1 MKGLFAHI
9 SRREWKAVIA
19 VSALAAVASSIPM
32 IAGMVEAAKKGM
44 YWSGVTAFA
53 PGDMAAYLASIAQA
67 GEGAFLFSD
76 LFTTENLMPT
86 LDVFWLAVGQL
97 ARLPGVTSLAAFH
110 ISRILLIPFFISSA
124 YVCLS
129 YFLGTPRERIVALL
143 LFGFGS
149 GIGVFFAGVFGRRD
163 PGGVYEYPIDLW
175 VAESNPFM
183 SMIHSPH
190 FVASFTLF
198 IIAAVLFFLAVKR
211 SSYGIGIIAGIVA
224 LVLFQFHPFHAPT
237 LFAVACTYVVLK
249 KRRDPASWRLL
260 LVFLSIASPAVI
272 YHYVRLHADAVSES
286 MLAANLTVTPQP
298 IHLLLG
304 FGMLWV
310 LAAVGVVASRKTM
323 RNDTRSF
330 LVVWLVVQ
338 FVMVYSPLTFQRR
351 LLEGVFFPLAV
362 FAAVGAVVVYDKV
375 RSMIRIPIAAF
386 HAAVIAVAVISL
398 LPSSMFA
405 VMFNIDLFVT
415 NRPPIFFMTADERD
429 AMRWIGRNLSTDDV
443 VAATFGSGNRIAG
456 WAGRRVYAGHWVKTI
471 DAKSKDIELDWLFAS
486 HDAVAQLGF
495 LRAKGITHVY
505 VGERERVLGGDL
517 SWMTPVH
524 SSATVSVYATE

>member
-1 MKGLFAHI
+1 MKDLFAHI
-9 SRREWKAVIA
+9 NRREWKAVIA
-19 VSALAAVASSIPM
+19 VSVLAVSISSIPM
-32 IAGMVEAAKKGM
+32 IAGMVEASIRGM

-76 LFTTENLMPT
+76 LFTTEDLMPT

-110 ISRILLIPFFISSA
+110 IFRISLIPFFISAA

-129 YFLGTPRERIVALL
+129 YFLSAPRERIAALL

-149 GIGVFFAGVFGRRD
+149 GIGVFFAGIFGRRD
-163 PGGVYEYPIDLW
+163 SGGVYEYPIDLW
-175 VAESNPFM
+175 VSESNPFM

-198 IIAAVLFFLAVKR
+198 IVSATLFFLAVKR
-211 SSYGIGIIAGIVA
+211 ASYGTVIIAGIVA

-237 LFAVACTYVVLK
+237 LFAVACTYVILK

-260 LVFLSIASPAVI
+260 LIFLSIASPSVI
-272 YHYVRLHADAVSES
+272 YHYVRLHADSVSES

-310 LAAVGVVASRKTM
+310 LAAVGVVSARKTM
-323 RNDTRSF
+323 RNDAWSF

-338 FVMVYSPLTFQRR
+338 FMLVYSPLTFQRR
-351 LLEGVFFPLAV
+351 LLEGFFFPLAV
-362 FAAVGAVVVYDKV
+362 FAAVGAVVAYGKV
-375 RSMIRIPIAAF
+375 RSMIRIPTVTF
-386 HAAVIAVAVISL
+386 HAAVIAAAVIFL
-398 LPSSMFA
+398 LPSSVFA
-405 VMFNIDLFVT
+405 VVRNIDLFVT
-415 NRPPIFFMTADERD
+415 NEPPIFFMTADERD
-429 AMRWIGRNLSTDDV
+429 AIRWIRRNLSTNDV

-456 WAGRRVYAGHWVKTI
+456 FAGRRVYAGHWVKTI
-471 DAKSKDIELDWLFAS
+471 DAKSKDLELSWFFAS
-486 HDAVAQLGF
+486 HDAAAQLGF
-495 LRAKGITHVY
+495 LHAKGITYVY
-505 VGERERVLGGDL
+505 LGERERALGGDL